1 MSRIINRMLVLAM
14 MSTPFFL
21 GACSSRSLDTS
32 DYAAV
37 PGLGAATTITGE
49 QAESVVYHGVR
60 TSSTRGSIDSSLTL
74 PDGNG
79 NVVIIN
85 GAKPQPRNAQFVNAR
100 ELKLKVREMADQ
112 LFNGV
117 DNSSL
122 QGKIAFP
129 VSFVDQ
135 ENVNNS
141 SPFGR
146 LIAEQLFHELTQR
159 GVPVQEYRGTR
170 NVTVQQNA
178 GATFLSPDSR
188 NVAVGG
194 GEMVIAGTYYRD
206 RDAVF
211 VNARLIRPADGRI
224 VRTASL
230 VLEPNQLT
238 RRMMAQASA
247 AQLEGGTMRIRDS
260 KASPA
265 ATATASDN
273 PFDRGEDI
281 H

>member
-1 MSRIINRMLVLAM
+1 MSYSINRMLLLAM
-14 MSTPFFL
+14 MSTPLFL
-21 GACSSRSLDTS
+21 GACSSRNLDTS

-37 PGLGAATTITGE
+37 PGLGTAATVTGA
-49 QAESVVYHGVR
+49 QAENVIYHGVK
-60 TSSTRGSIDSSLTL
+60 TSSTRGAIDSSLTF

-85 GAKPQPRNAQFVNAR
+85 GTKPQPRNAQFVNAR

-112 LFNGV
+112 LFSGV

-146 LIAEQLFHELTQR
+146 LIAEQLFYELNQR
-159 GVPVQEYRGTR
+159 GIPVQEYRGSSTI
-170 NVTVQQNA
+170 TVQQNA
-178 GATFLSPDSR
+178 GTTFLSPKSR

-206 RDAVF
+206 KDAVF

-224 VRTASL
+224 VRTANL

-247 AQLEGGTMRIRDS
+247 AQLEGGTMRIRDT
-260 KASPA
+260 KAPPA
-265 ATATASDN
+265 NQTSSN